1 MTKKE
6 MQILITIIHLVSKR
20 YQKDHDVQLICNALE
35 KILVR
40 AKEKKWALIIII
52 HIERIDVK
60 NTEGQRRLTD
70 RAEITDRVL
79 IVQKQENIK

>member
-6 MQILITIIHLVSKR
+6 MQILIAIIHLVSKR

-40 AKEKKWALIIII
+40 AEEKK
-52 HIERIDVK
+52 R
-60 NTEGQRRLTD
+60 
-70 RAEITDRVL
+70 
-79 IVQKQENIK
+79 

>member
-6 MQILITIIHLVSKR
+6 MQILIAIIHLVVKR

-40 AKEKKWALIIII
+40 AEEKK
-52 HIERIDVK
+52 RK
-60 NTEGQRRLTD
+60 
-70 RAEITDRVL
+70 
-79 IVQKQENIK
+79 KQEPITPEIE